1 MNYQKIFISVVLITI
16 FLGATAGAVPLMINY
31 QGKINVGGTP
41 FDGTGHFNF
50 AIMDETGSTQYWSN
64 DGNDPPTTD
73 VSVGVNNGLYHV
85 VLGYT
90 DGMNEIPAS
99 VFENEILYLRIWFD
113 DGTSGSELLAPDQRI
128 VSAGFSLKA
137 EDADALEGQPGAYYL
152 DWGNLSGIPGGFVD
166 GDDDDTPDDDSE
178 VPDNISINNGSLF
191 AMSGSGDVGIGTTS
205 PGKKLEVA
213 GDIKISGSG
222 NSLEFADGTVQS
234 TAATGA
240 AGVPTGYMILGNT
253 DTAPTGYTYVGQLR
267 SGGLWE
273 SRASMAT
280 PRFALGAAAAN
291 NRIYA
296 IGGFNGSYLNTN
308 EEYDPATDS
317 WTNVTAMPTS
327 RGYLTVSTAIWS
339 SSEFI
344 YAIGGNTGSYSNLN
358 ERFDPLFNSWSLMSP
373 MPIAR
378 DNTAAAVAGNL
389 IYVVGGRN
397 GSPMPLNQVYD
408 PDADSWTGLPSML
421 TSRQSPAAAT
431 GSISGT
437 EYIFVFGGY
446 SGSQLSSAERF
457 DIVGNSWTFVSS
469 MATAANGQAA
479 VTVNNRIYVLGGY
492 DGIIG
497 MDDNMCYDPETNIW
511 STREPM
517 GTTRYFQGAAV
528 LDGYIYVV
536 GGYVSGASNTH
547 ERHEPLQTLYLH
559 QKN

>member
-1 MNYQKIFISVVLITI
+1 MNYQKMFISVALITV

-31 QGKINVGGTP
+31 QGKINVSGTP
-41 FDGTGHFNF
+41 FDGTGYFNF

-73 VSVGVNNGLYHV
+73 VSVSVNNGLYHV
-85 VLGYT
+85 ILGYT
-90 DGMNEIPAS
+90 DGMNEIPAT
-99 VFENEILYLRIWFD
+99 VFENDNLHLRIWFD

-137 EDADALEGQPGAYYL
+137 EDADSLEGQPGAYYL
-152 DWGNLSGIPGGFVD
+152 DWSNLNGIPGGFID

-178 VPDNISINNGSLF
+178 VPDNVSINNGNLYS
-191 AMSGSGDVGIGTTS
+191 MSGSGDVGIGTTS

-222 NSLEFADGTVQS
+222 NGLEFEDGTVQT
-234 TAATGA
+234 TAASG
-240 AGVPTGYMILGNT
+240 GVPSGYMILG
-253 DTAPTGYTYVGQLR
+253 DTLTPPMGYTYVGQIN
-267 SGGLWE
+267 SGGTWE
-273 SRASMAT
+273 SRVNMPTS
-280 PRFALGAAAAN
+280 RFALGVAAAN

-296 IGGFNGSYLNTN
+296 IGGFNGSFLNTN

-317 WTNVTAMPTS
+317 WTNVSVMPTS

-344 YAIGGNTGSYSNLN
+344 YAIGGNTGSYSNHN
-358 ERFDPLFNSWSLMSP
+358 ERFDPLFNSWATVSP

-378 DNTAAAVAGNL
+378 DNIAAAVAGNL
-389 IYVVGGRN
+389 IYVLGGRN

-408 PDADSWTGLPSML
+408 PDTDSWTTLTSML
-421 TSRQSPAAAT
+421 TSRQSPAAAA

-437 EYIFVFGGY
+437 DYIFVFGGY
-446 SGSQLSSAERF
+446 SGSQLSSVERF
-457 DIVGNSWTFVSS
+457 DIIGNSWTFVSS
-469 MATAANGQAA
+469 MPTAANGQAA
-479 VTVNNRIYVLGGY
+479 VTVNNRIYVLGGF
-492 DGIIG
+492 DGSIG
-497 MDDNMCYDPETNIW
+497 MNDNMLYDPETNIW
-511 STREPM
+511 SYREPISAV
-517 GTTRYFQGAAV
+517 RYFHGAAV

-536 GGYVSGASNTH
+536 GGYVSGASNIH

-559 QKN
+559 RKN